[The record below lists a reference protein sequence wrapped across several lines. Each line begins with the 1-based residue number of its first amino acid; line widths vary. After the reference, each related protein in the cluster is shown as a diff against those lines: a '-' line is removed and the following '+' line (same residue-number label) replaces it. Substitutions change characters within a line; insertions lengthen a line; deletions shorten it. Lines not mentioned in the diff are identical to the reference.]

1 MTFDERQAW
10 EHLVASTRSR
20 RTFAANEVARWEE
33 RLRTAKDDYH
43 RDNLRTHLADA
54 KQHLTE
60 LDAIL
65 AADVELIRL
74 RNSSTSQ
81 VG

>member
-10 EHLVASTRSR
+10 EHLVASTRTN
-20 RTFAANEVARWEE
+20 RTAAVIDVARWEE

-43 RDNLRTHLADA
+43 RDNVRTHLADA

-65 AADVELIRL
+65 AADVELTRL
-74 RNSSTSQ
+74 RD
-81 VG
+81 